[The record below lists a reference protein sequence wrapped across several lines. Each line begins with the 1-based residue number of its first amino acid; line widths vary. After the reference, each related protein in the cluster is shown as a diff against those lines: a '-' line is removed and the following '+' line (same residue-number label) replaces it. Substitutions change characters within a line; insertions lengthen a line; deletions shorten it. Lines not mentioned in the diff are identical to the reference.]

1 MSINKKSAALAM
13 ALLASVMMGATADA
27 ASWNWSSLGVN
38 ASEKVSSFK
47 SDDFIANG
55 AHMMTP
61 YLQPVEGSTYISNIN
76 ASIAREKA
84 KFQKRMK
91 QDNETEKTEGWMV
104 WHEGILP
111 NPKEGTSY
119 SSLTSIVLVEQV
131 LHAGQAHGETYAKGL
146 TFDGE
151 GNEVTLQELLPGITV
166 EHVNKCIEANAKKK
180 GINVFDNAEVTE
192 LPDNFYVGKNHVVYV
207 LFQQYD
213 IAPYSEGVISIP
225 VGKLS

>member
-1 MSINKKSAALAM
+1 MSKKTAVFSI
-13 ALLASVMMGATADA
+13 ALLASVMMGVSAEA
-27 ASWNWSSLGVN
+27 ASWNWSSLGVD

-47 SDDFIANG
+47 SDDFMANG

-61 YLQPVEGSTYISNIN
+61 YLQPVEGSTYIANIN
-76 ASIAREKA
+76 AAIAREKA
-84 KFQKRMK
+84 AFQKRME

-111 NPKEGTSY
+111 NPTEGTSY

-131 LHAGQAHGETYAKGL
+131 LHAGRAHGETYAKGL

-151 GNEVTLQELLPGITV
+151 GNEVTLLELLPDVTV
-166 EHVNKCIEANAKKK
+166 DHVNKCIEANAKKK
-180 GINVFDNAEVTE
+180 GINVFENAEVTE

>member
-1 MSINKKSAALAM
+1 MNMSKQTAIWSA
-13 ALLASVMMGATADA
+13 ALLASVMMGVSAEAS
-27 ASWNWSSLGVN
+27 SWNWSSLGVEP
-38 ASEKVSSFK
+38 SEKVGSFK
-47 SDDFIANG
+47 SDDFMAHG

-61 YLQPVEGSTYISNIN
+61 YLQPVAGDTYITNIN
-76 ASIAREKA
+76 AAIAREKA
-84 KFQKRMK
+84 IFQKRME
-91 QDNETEKTEGWMV
+91 QDNKTEKTEGWMV

-111 NPKEGTSY
+111 NPKESTSY
-119 SSLTSIVLVEQV
+119 SSLMSIVLIEQV
-131 LHAGQAHGETYAKGL
+131 LHAGRAHGETYAKGL

-151 GNEVTLQELLPGITV
+151 GNEVTLKDLLPAITV
-166 EHVNKCIEANAKKK
+166 EYVNTCIEASARKK